1 MKLNKDKRQQAENR
15 KGNEQHCGFIG
26 LIGRPNVGKST
37 LLNQLVGQK
46 VSITAHKPQTTR
58 NRILG
63 IRTEQYTQIVFID
76 TPGIHRPEKLLN
88 RKIVAY
94 ATETLRDTD
103 LNLWIVEPLPE
114 SSLQKK
120 ELSFLHLEDQEI
132 LKLLSAKAK
141 RTVLVLNKIDTI
153 PQEQALVSIK
163 KLAELA
169 DFAEIVPVS
178 ALKSTNVEHLVETL
192 KKYLPVH
199 PFYFETHQV
208 TDASERF
215 LASEFVREE
224 LFLRLQQEIPYSV
237 AVIVEQFEDDPKCIK
252 IACTICV
259 ERDSQKGIIIGK
271 KGEMLKTIGTAA
283 RKKIERLLGNKVHLA
298 LHVKILKQWSNN
310 AHHLRSLGF
319 N

>member
-1 MKLNKDKRQQAENR
+1 MQNSKDKRQQTEDR
-15 KGNEQHCGFIG
+15 KEIEQQCGFIG

-46 VSITAHKPQTTR
+46 VSITAHKAQTTR

-63 IRTEQYTQIVFID
+63 IRTELNTQIVFID

-88 RKIVAY
+88 SKIVAY

-103 LNLWIVEPLPE
+103 LNLWIVEPLPA
-114 SSLQKK
+114 SSLEKR
-120 ELSFLHLEDQEI
+120 ELSFLHREDQEI
-132 LKLLSAKAK
+132 LKLLAGKEK

-153 PQEQALVSIK
+153 PQEQALVSIE
-163 KLAELA
+163 KLAKLA

-271 KGEMLKTIGTAA
+271 KGEMLKKIGTAA

-298 LHVKILKQWSNN
+298 LHVKVLKQWSNN

>member
-46 VSITAHKPQTTR
+46 VSITAHKAQTTR

-178 ALKSTNVEHLVETL
+178 ALKSTNVEHLVKTL

>member
-1 MKLNKDKRQQAENR
+1 MKKNKDNFQQTKDQKEN
-15 KGNEQHCGFIG
+15 KQNCGFIG

-46 VSITAHKPQTTR
+46 ISITAHKAQTTR

-63 IRTEQYTQIVFID
+63 IRTELNTQIVFVD
-76 TPGIHRPEKLLN
+76 TPGIHRTEKLLN

-94 ATETLRDTD
+94 ATETLRNTD

-114 SSLQKK
+114 SSLHKK
-120 ELSFLHLEDQEI
+120 DLSFLHIEDQGI
-132 LKLLSAKAK
+132 LKLLLKKAK
-141 RTVLVLNKIDTI
+141 RTVIVLNKIDTI
-153 PQEQALVSIK
+153 PQGQILVCIE
-163 KLAELA
+163 KLAGIA
-169 DFAEIVPVS
+169 DFAEIVPIS
-178 ALKSTNVEHLVETL
+178 ALKSTNLEHLLETL

-215 LASEFVREE
+215 LSSEFVREE
-224 LFLRLQQEIPYSV
+224 LFLRLKQEIPYSV

-259 ERDSQKGIIIGK
+259 ERESQKGIIIGK
-271 KGEMLKTIGTAA
+271 KGEMLKKIGTAA
-283 RKKIERLLGNKVHLA
+283 RKKIEHLLGNKVHLA
-298 LHVKILKQWSNN
+298 LHVKVLKQWSNN

>member
-1 MKLNKDKRQQAENR
+1 MKNNKDKHQQTEDR
-15 KGNEQHCGFIG
+15 TENEQHCGFIG

-46 VSITAHKPQTTR
+46 VSITAHKAQTTR

-63 IRTEQYTQIVFID
+63 IRTELNTQIVFID

-103 LNLWIVEPLPE
+103 LNLWIVEPLPA
-114 SSLQKK
+114 SSLERR
-120 ELSFLHLEDQEI
+120 ELSFLHREDQEI
-132 LKLLSAKAK
+132 LKLLAGKEK

-153 PQEQALVSIK
+153 PQEQALVSIE
-163 KLAELA
+163 KLAKLA

-271 KGEMLKTIGTAA
+271 KGEMLKKIGTAA

-298 LHVKILKQWSNN
+298 LHVKVLKQWSNN

>member
-1 MKLNKDKRQQAENR
+1 MKKNKDNFQQTKDQKEN
-15 KGNEQHCGFIG
+15 KQKCGFIG

-46 VSITAHKPQTTR
+46 ISITAHKAQTTR

-63 IRTEQYTQIVFID
+63 IRTELNTQIVFVD
-76 TPGIHRPEKLLN
+76 TPGIHRTEKLLN

-94 ATETLRDTD
+94 ATETLRNTD
-103 LNLWIVEPLPE
+103 FNLWIVEPLPE
-114 SSLQKK
+114 SSLHKK
-120 ELSFLHLEDQEI
+120 DPSFLHIEDQGI
-132 LKLLSAKAK
+132 LKLLLEKAK
-141 RTVLVLNKIDTI
+141 RTVIVLNKIDTI
-153 PQEQALVSIK
+153 PQGQILVCIE
-163 KLAELA
+163 KLAGIA
-169 DFAEIVPVS
+169 DFAEIVPIS
-178 ALKSTNVEHLVETL
+178 ALKSTNVEHLLETL
-192 KKYLPVH
+192 RKYLPVH
-199 PFYFETHQV
+199 PFYFETNQV

-215 LASEFVREE
+215 LSSEFVREE
-224 LFLRLQQEIPYSV
+224 LFLRLKQEIPYSV

-259 ERDSQKGIIIGK
+259 ERESQKGIIIGK
-271 KGEMLKTIGTAA
+271 KGEMLKKIGTAA

-298 LHVKILKQWSNN
+298 LHVKVLKQWSNN

>member
-1 MKLNKDKRQQAENR
+1 MKLNKDKRQQAEDR

-46 VSITAHKPQTTR
+46 VSITAHKAQTTR

>member
-1 MKLNKDKRQQAENR
+1 MKYNKDKLQQTEDR
-15 KGNEQHCGFIG
+15 KEIEQYCGFIG

-46 VSITAHKPQTTR
+46 VSITAHKAQTTR

-63 IRTEQYTQIVFID
+63 IRTELNTQIVFID

-94 ATETLRDTD
+94 ATDTLRDTD
-103 LNLWIVEPLPE
+103 LNLWIVEPLPA
-114 SSLQKK
+114 SSLEKK
-120 ELSFLHLEDQEI
+120 DLSFLHREDQEI
-132 LKLLSAKAK
+132 LKLLAGKEK

-153 PQEQALVSIK
+153 PQEQALVSIE
-163 KLAELA
+163 KLAKLA

-271 KGEMLKTIGTAA
+271 KGEMLKKIGTAA

-298 LHVKILKQWSNN
+298 LHVKVLKQWSNN

>member
-1 MKLNKDKRQQAENR
+1 MKKNKDNFQQTKDQKEN
-15 KGNEQHCGFIG
+15 KQKCGFIG

-46 VSITAHKPQTTR
+46 ISITAHKAQTTR

-63 IRTEQYTQIVFID
+63 IRTELNTQIVFVD
-76 TPGIHRPEKLLN
+76 TPGIHRTEKLLN

-94 ATETLRDTD
+94 ATETLRNTD

-114 SSLQKK
+114 SSLHKK
-120 ELSFLHLEDQEI
+120 DLSFLHIEDQGI
-132 LKLLSAKAK
+132 LKLLLEKAK
-141 RTVLVLNKIDTI
+141 RTVIVLNKIDTI
-153 PQEQALVSIK
+153 PQGQILVCIE
-163 KLAELA
+163 KLAGIA
-169 DFAEIVPVS
+169 DFAEIVPIS
-178 ALKSTNVEHLVETL
+178 ALKSTNVEHLLETL

-215 LASEFVREE
+215 LSSEFVREE
-224 LFLRLQQEIPYSV
+224 LFLRLKQEIPYSV

-259 ERDSQKGIIIGK
+259 ERESQKGIIIGK
-271 KGEMLKTIGTAA
+271 KGEMLKKIGTAA
-283 RKKIERLLGNKVHLA
+283 RKKIERLLGNKVHLV
-298 LHVKILKQWSNN
+298 LHVKVLKQWSNN

>member
-1 MKLNKDKRQQAENR
+1 MKKNKDNFQQTKDQKEN
-15 KGNEQHCGFIG
+15 KQKCGFIG

-46 VSITAHKPQTTR
+46 ISITAHKAQTTR

-63 IRTEQYTQIVFID
+63 IRTELNTQIVFVD
-76 TPGIHRPEKLLN
+76 TPGIHRTEKLLN

-94 ATETLRDTD
+94 ATETLRNTD

-114 SSLQKK
+114 SSLHKK
-120 ELSFLHLEDQEI
+120 DLSFLHIEDQGI
-132 LKLLSAKAK
+132 VKLLLEKAK
-141 RTVLVLNKIDTI
+141 RTVIVLNKIDTI
-153 PQEQALVSIK
+153 PQGQILVCIE
-163 KLAELA
+163 KLAGIA
-169 DFAEIVPVS
+169 DFAEIVPIS
-178 ALKSTNVEHLVETL
+178 ALKSTNVEHLLETL

-215 LASEFVREE
+215 LSSEFVREE
-224 LFLRLQQEIPYSV
+224 LFLRLKQEIPYSV

-259 ERDSQKGIIIGK
+259 ERESQKGIIIGK
-271 KGEMLKTIGTAA
+271 KGEMLKKIGTAA
-283 RKKIERLLGNKVHLA
+283 RKKIERLLGNKVHLV
-298 LHVKILKQWSNN
+298 LHVKVLKQWSNN
-310 AHHLRSLGF
+310 PHHLRTLGF

>member
-1 MKLNKDKRQQAENR
+1 MKINKDKRQQTEDR
-15 KGNEQHCGFIG
+15 KENEQYCGFIG

-46 VSITAHKPQTTR
+46 VSITAHKAQTTR

>member
-1 MKLNKDKRQQAENR
+1 MKKNKDNFQQTKDQKEN
-15 KGNEQHCGFIG
+15 KQNCGFIG

-46 VSITAHKPQTTR
+46 ISITAHKAQTTR

-63 IRTEQYTQIVFID
+63 IRTELNTQIVFVD
-76 TPGIHRPEKLLN
+76 TPGIHRTEKLLN
-88 RKIVAY
+88 RKIVAN
-94 ATETLRDTD
+94 ATETLRNTD

-114 SSLQKK
+114 SSLHKQD
-120 ELSFLHLEDQEI
+120 LSFLHIGDQGI
-132 LKLLSAKAK
+132 LKLLLEKAK
-141 RTVLVLNKIDTI
+141 RTVIVLNKIDTI
-153 PQEQALVSIK
+153 PQGQILVCIE
-163 KLAELA
+163 KLAGIA
-169 DFAEIVPVS
+169 DFAEIVPIS
-178 ALKSTNVEHLVETL
+178 ALKSTNVEHLLETL

-215 LASEFVREE
+215 LSSEFVREE
-224 LFLRLQQEIPYSV
+224 LFLRLKQEIPYSV

-259 ERDSQKGIIIGK
+259 ERESQKGIIIGK
-271 KGEMLKTIGTAA
+271 KGEMLKKIGTAA
-283 RKKIERLLGNKVHLA
+283 RKKIERLLGNKVHLV
-298 LHVKILKQWSNN
+298 LHVKVLKQWSNN

>member
-1 MKLNKDKRQQAENR
+1 MKYNKDKLQQTEDR
-15 KGNEQHCGFIG
+15 KEIEQYCGFIG

-46 VSITAHKPQTTR
+46 VSITAHKAQTTR

-63 IRTEQYTQIVFID
+63 IRTELNTQIVFID

-94 ATETLRDTD
+94 ATDTLRDTD
-103 LNLWIVEPLPE
+103 LNLWIVEPLPA
-114 SSLQKK
+114 SSLEKRA
-120 ELSFLHLEDQEI
+120 LSFLHREDQEI
-132 LKLLSAKAK
+132 LKLLAGKEK

-153 PQEQALVSIK
+153 PQEQALVSIE
-163 KLAELA
+163 KLAKLA

-271 KGEMLKTIGTAA
+271 KGEMLKKIGTAA

-298 LHVKILKQWSNN
+298 LHVKVLKQWSNN
-310 AHHLRSLGF
+310 SHHLRSLGF

>member
-1 MKLNKDKRQQAENR
+1 MKYNKDKLQQTEDR
-15 KGNEQHCGFIG
+15 KEIEQYCGFIG

-46 VSITAHKPQTTR
+46 VSITAHKAQTTR

-63 IRTEQYTQIVFID
+63 IRTELNTQIVFID

-94 ATETLRDTD
+94 ATDTLRDTD
-103 LNLWIVEPLPE
+103 LNLWIVEPLPA
-114 SSLQKK
+114 SSLEKR
-120 ELSFLHLEDQEI
+120 ELSFLHREDQEI
-132 LKLLSAKAK
+132 LKLLAGKEK

-153 PQEQALVSIK
+153 PQEQALVSIE
-163 KLAELA
+163 KLAKLA

-271 KGEMLKTIGTAA
+271 KGEMLKKIGTAA

-298 LHVKILKQWSNN
+298 LHVKVLKQWSNN
-310 AHHLRSLGF
+310 SHHLRSLGF

>member
-1 MKLNKDKRQQAENR
+1 MKNSTEKLQQTEDR
-15 KGNEQHCGFIG
+15 KEIEQHCGFIG

-46 VSITAHKPQTTR
+46 VSITAHKAQTTR

-63 IRTEQYTQIVFID
+63 IRTELNTQIVFID

-103 LNLWIVEPLPE
+103 LNLWIVEPLPA
-114 SSLQKK
+114 SSLEKR
-120 ELSFLHLEDQEI
+120 ELSFLHREDQEI
-132 LKLLSAKAK
+132 LKLLAGKEK

-153 PQEQALVSIK
+153 PQEQALVSIE
-163 KLAELA
+163 KLAKLA

-271 KGEMLKTIGTAA
+271 KGEMLKKIGTAA

-298 LHVKILKQWSNN
+298 LHVKVLKQWSNN

>member
-1 MKLNKDKRQQAENR
+1 MKINKDKRQQTEDR
-15 KGNEQHCGFIG
+15 KENEQHCGFIG

-46 VSITAHKPQTTR
+46 VSITAHKAQTTR

-153 PQEQALVSIK
+153 PQEQALISIK

>member
-1 MKLNKDKRQQAENR
+1 MQNSKDKRQQTEDR
-15 KGNEQHCGFIG
+15 KEIEQQCGFIG

-46 VSITAHKPQTTR
+46 VSITAHKAQTTR

-63 IRTEQYTQIVFID
+63 IRTELNTQIVFID

-88 RKIVAY
+88 SKIVAY

-103 LNLWIVEPLPE
+103 LNLWIVEPLPA
-114 SSLQKK
+114 SSLEKR
-120 ELSFLHLEDQEI
+120 ELSFLHREDQEI
-132 LKLLSAKAK
+132 LKLWAGKEK

-153 PQEQALVSIK
+153 PQEQALVSIE
-163 KLAELA
+163 KLAKLA

-237 AVIVEQFEDDPKCIK
+237 AVNVEQFEDDPKCIK

-271 KGEMLKTIGTAA
+271 KGEMLKKIGTAA

-298 LHVKILKQWSNN
+298 LHVKVLKQWSNN

>member
-1 MKLNKDKRQQAENR
+1 MKKYKNKFQQTKEQ
-15 KGNEQHCGFIG
+15 KGNENKCGFIG

-46 VSITAHKPQTTR
+46 ISITAHKAQTTR

-63 IRTEQYTQIVFID
+63 IRTELNTQIVFID

-103 LNLWIVEPLPE
+103 LNLWIVEPIPE

-120 ELSFLHLEDQEI
+120 DLSFLHVEDQEI
-132 LKLLSAKAK
+132 LKLLSEKAK
-141 RTVLVLNKIDTI
+141 KTMIVLNKIDTI
-153 PQEQALVSIK
+153 PQGQALVCIE
-163 KLAELA
+163 KLAEIA
-169 DFAEIVPVS
+169 DFAEIVPIS
-178 ALKSTNVEHLVETL
+178 ALKSTNVEHLIKTL
-192 KKYLPVH
+192 KKYLPIH

-215 LASEFVREE
+215 LSSEFVREE

-237 AVIVEQFEDDPKCIK
+237 AVVAEQFEDEPKCIK

-271 KGEMLKTIGTAA
+271 KGEMLKKIGTAA

-298 LHVKILKQWSNN
+298 LHVKVLKQWSNN

>member
-1 MKLNKDKRQQAENR
+1 MKKNKDNFQQTKDQKEN
-15 KGNEQHCGFIG
+15 KQKCGFIG

-46 VSITAHKPQTTR
+46 ISITAHKAQTTR

-63 IRTEQYTQIVFID
+63 IRTELNTQIVFVD
-76 TPGIHRPEKLLN
+76 TPGIHRTEKLLN

-94 ATETLRDTD
+94 AIETLRNTD

-114 SSLQKK
+114 SSLHKK
-120 ELSFLHLEDQEI
+120 DLSFLHIEDQGI
-132 LKLLSAKAK
+132 LKLLLEKAK
-141 RTVLVLNKIDTI
+141 RTVIVLNKIDTI
-153 PQEQALVSIK
+153 PQGQILVCIE
-163 KLAELA
+163 KLAGIA
-169 DFAEIVPVS
+169 DFAEIVPIS
-178 ALKSTNVEHLVETL
+178 ALKSTNVEHLLETL
-192 KKYLPVH
+192 KKYLPLH

-215 LASEFVREE
+215 LSSEFVREE
-224 LFLRLQQEIPYSV
+224 LFLRLKQEIPYSV

-259 ERDSQKGIIIGK
+259 ERESQKGIIIGK
-271 KGEMLKTIGTAA
+271 KGEMLKKIGTAA
-283 RKKIERLLGNKVHLA
+283 RKKIERLLGNKVHLV
-298 LHVKILKQWSNN
+298 LHVKVLKQWSNN

>member
-1 MKLNKDKRQQAENR
+1 MKYNKDKLQQTEDR
-15 KGNEQHCGFIG
+15 KEIEQYCGFIG

-46 VSITAHKPQTTR
+46 VSITAHKAQTTR

-63 IRTEQYTQIVFID
+63 IRTELNTQIVFID

-94 ATETLRDTD
+94 ATDTLRDTD
-103 LNLWIVEPLPE
+103 LNLWIVEPLPA
-114 SSLQKK
+114 SSLEKR
-120 ELSFLHLEDQEI
+120 ELSFLHREDQEI
-132 LKLLSAKAK
+132 LKLLAGKEK

-153 PQEQALVSIK
+153 PQEQALVSIE
-163 KLAELA
+163 KLAKLA

-298 LHVKILKQWSNN
+298 LHVKVLKQWSNN

>member
-1 MKLNKDKRQQAENR
+1 MQNSKDKRQQTEDR
-15 KGNEQHCGFIG
+15 KEIEQQCGFIG

-46 VSITAHKPQTTR
+46 VSITAHKAQTTR

-63 IRTEQYTQIVFID
+63 IRTELNTQIVFID

-88 RKIVAY
+88 SKIVAY

-103 LNLWIVEPLPE
+103 LNLWIVEPLPA
-114 SSLQKK
+114 SSLEKR
-120 ELSFLHLEDQEI
+120 ELSFLHREDQEI
-132 LKLLSAKAK
+132 LKLLAGKEK

-153 PQEQALVSIK
+153 PQEQALVSIE
-163 KLAELA
+163 KLAKLA

-237 AVIVEQFEDDPKCIK
+237 GVIVEQFEDDPKCIK

-271 KGEMLKTIGTAA
+271 KGEMLKKIGTAA

-298 LHVKILKQWSNN
+298 LHVKVLKQWSNN

>member
-1 MKLNKDKRQQAENR
+1 MKKNKDNFQQTKDQKEN
-15 KGNEQHCGFIG
+15 KQKCGFIG

-46 VSITAHKPQTTR
+46 ISITAHKAQTTR

-63 IRTEQYTQIVFID
+63 IRTELNTQIVFVD
-76 TPGIHRPEKLLN
+76 TPGIHRTEKLLN

-94 ATETLRDTD
+94 ATETLRNTD

-114 SSLQKK
+114 SSLHKK
-120 ELSFLHLEDQEI
+120 DLSFLHIEDQGI
-132 LKLLSAKAK
+132 LKLLLEKAK
-141 RTVLVLNKIDTI
+141 RTVIVLNKIDTI
-153 PQEQALVSIK
+153 PQGQILVCIE
-163 KLAELA
+163 KLAGIA
-169 DFAEIVPVS
+169 DFAEIVPIS
-178 ALKSTNVEHLVETL
+178 ALKATNVEHLLETL

-215 LASEFVREE
+215 LSSEFVREE
-224 LFLRLQQEIPYSV
+224 LFLRLKQEIPYSV

-259 ERDSQKGIIIGK
+259 ERESQKGIIIGK
-271 KGEMLKTIGTAA
+271 KGEMLKKIGTAA
-283 RKKIERLLGNKVHLA
+283 RKKIERLLGNKVHLV
-298 LHVKILKQWSNN
+298 LHVKVLKQWSNN

>member
-1 MKLNKDKRQQAENR
+1 MKLNKDKRQQAEDR

-46 VSITAHKPQTTR
+46 VSITAHKAQTTR

-215 LASEFVREE
+215 LAGEFVREE

>member
-1 MKLNKDKRQQAENR
+1 MKKYKDKRQQTEDS
-15 KGNEQHCGFIG
+15 KESEQRCGFIG

-46 VSITAHKPQTTR
+46 VSITAHKAQTTR

-63 IRTEQYTQIVFID
+63 IRTDLNTQIVFID

-103 LNLWIVEPLPE
+103 LNLWIVEPLPA

-120 ELSFLHLEDQEI
+120 ELSFLHREDQEI
-132 LKLLSAKAK
+132 LKMLSGKEK

-153 PQEQALVSIK
+153 PQEQALVSIE
-163 KLAELA
+163 KLAKLA
-169 DFAEIVPVS
+169 DFAEIVPIS

-271 KGEMLKTIGTAA
+271 KGEMLKKIGTAA

-298 LHVKILKQWSNN
+298 LHVKVLKQWSNN

>member
-1 MKLNKDKRQQAENR
+1 MKYNKDKLQQTEDR
-15 KGNEQHCGFIG
+15 KEIEQYCGFIG

-46 VSITAHKPQTTR
+46 VSITAHKAQTTR

-63 IRTEQYTQIVFID
+63 IWTSLNTQIVFID

-88 RKIVAY
+88 RKIVTY

-114 SSLQKK
+114 SSLEKK
-120 ELSFLHLEDQEI
+120 DLSFLHREDQEI
-132 LKLLSAKAK
+132 LKLLAGKEK

-153 PQEQALVSIK
+153 PQEQALVSIE
-163 KLAELA
+163 KLAKLA

-271 KGEMLKTIGTAA
+271 KGEMLKKIGTAA

-298 LHVKILKQWSNN
+298 LHVKVLKQWSNN

>member
-1 MKLNKDKRQQAENR
+1 MKKNKDKHQQTEDR
-15 KGNEQHCGFIG
+15 KENEQHCGFIG

-46 VSITAHKPQTTR
+46 VSITAHKAQTTR

-153 PQEQALVSIK
+153 PQEQALVSIE

-237 AVIVEQFEDDPKCIK
+237 AVIVEQFEDNPKCIK

>member
-1 MKLNKDKRQQAENR
+1 WFFMV
-15 KGNEQHCGFIG
+15 
-26 LIGRPNVGKST
+26 LIVRPNVLKST
-37 LLNQLVGQK
+37 LFNQLFGNNF
-46 VSITAHKPQTTR
+46 SITAQKAQTTR

-271 KGEMLKTIGTAA
+271 KGEMLKKIGTAA

-298 LHVKILKQWSNN
+298 LHVKVLKQWSNN

>member
-1 MKLNKDKRQQAENR
+1 MKKNKDNFQQTKDQKEN
-15 KGNEQHCGFIG
+15 KQNCGFIG

-46 VSITAHKPQTTR
+46 ISITAHKAQSTR

-63 IRTEQYTQIVFID
+63 IRTELNTQIVFVD
-76 TPGIHRPEKLLN
+76 TPGIHRTEKLLN
-88 RKIVAY
+88 RKIEAY
-94 ATETLRDTD
+94 ATETLRNTD

-114 SSLQKK
+114 SSLRKK
-120 ELSFLHLEDQEI
+120 DLSFLHIEDQEI
-132 LKLLSAKAK
+132 LKLLLEKAK
-141 RTVLVLNKIDTI
+141 RTVIVLNKIDTI
-153 PQEQALVSIK
+153 PQGQILVCIE
-163 KLAELA
+163 KLAGIA
-169 DFAEIVPVS
+169 DFAEIVPIS
-178 ALKSTNVEHLVETL
+178 ALKSTNVEHLLETL
-192 KKYLPVH
+192 KKYLPLH

-215 LASEFVREE
+215 LSSEFVREE
-224 LFLRLQQEIPYSV
+224 LFLRLKQEIPYSV

-259 ERDSQKGIIIGK
+259 ERESQKGIIIGK
-271 KGEMLKTIGTAA
+271 KGEMLKKIGTAA
-283 RKKIERLLGNKVHLA
+283 RKKIEHLLGNKVHLA
-298 LHVKILKQWSNN
+298 LHVKVLKLWSNN

>member
-1 MKLNKDKRQQAENR
+1 MKKNKDNFQQTKDQKEN
-15 KGNEQHCGFIG
+15 KQNCGFIG

-46 VSITAHKPQTTR
+46 ISITAHKAQTTR

-63 IRTEQYTQIVFID
+63 IRTELNTQIVFID
-76 TPGIHRPEKLLN
+76 TPGIHRTEKLLN

-94 ATETLRDTD
+94 ATETLRNTD

-114 SSLQKK
+114 SSLHKK
-120 ELSFLHLEDQEI
+120 DLSFLHIEDQGI
-132 LKLLSAKAK
+132 LKLLLEKEK
-141 RTVLVLNKIDTI
+141 RTVIVLNKIDTI
-153 PQEQALVSIK
+153 PQGQILVCIE
-163 KLAELA
+163 KLAGIA
-169 DFAEIVPVS
+169 DFAEIVPIS
-178 ALKSTNVEHLVETL
+178 ALKSTNVEHLLETL

-199 PFYFETHQV
+199 PFYFESHQV

-215 LASEFVREE
+215 LSSEFVREE
-224 LFLRLQQEIPYSV
+224 LFLRLKQEIPYSV

-259 ERDSQKGIIIGK
+259 ERESQKGIIIGK
-271 KGEMLKTIGTAA
+271 KGEMLKNIGTAA
-283 RKKIERLLGNKVHLA
+283 RKKIERLVGNKVHLA
-298 LHVKILKQWSNN
+298 LHVKVLKQWSNN

>member
-1 MKLNKDKRQQAENR
+1 M
-15 KGNEQHCGFIG
+15 
-26 LIGRPNVGKST
+26 IGRPNVGKST

-46 VSITAHKPQTTR
+46 VSITAHKAQTTR

-63 IRTEQYTQIVFID
+63 IRTDKNTQIVFID
-76 TPGIHRPEKLLN
+76 TPGIHRSEKLLN

-103 LNLWIVEPLPE
+103 LNLWIVEPLAE
-114 SSLQKK
+114 TSLKK
-120 ELSFLHLEDQEI
+120 DDLSVLHPEDQEI
-132 LKLLSAKAK
+132 LKLLSGKEK

-153 PQEQALVSIK
+153 PQEQALVSIAK
-163 KLAELA
+163 LDKLAE
-169 DFAEIVPVS
+169 FAEIVPVS
-178 ALKSTNVEHLVETL
+178 ALKSTNVEHLVKTL
-192 KKYLPVH
+192 KNYLPVH

-208 TDASERF
+208 TDVSERF

-224 LFLRLQQEIPYSV
+224 LFMRLQQEIPYSV
-237 AVIVEQFEDDPKCIK
+237 AVVVEQFEDDPKCIK

-271 KGEMLKTIGTAA
+271 KGVMLKTIGTAA

-298 LHVKILKQWSNN
+298 LHVKVLKQWSHN
-310 AHHLRSLGF
+310 ANHLRYLGF

>member
-1 MKLNKDKRQQAENR
+1 M
-15 KGNEQHCGFIG
+15 
-26 LIGRPNVGKST
+26 IGRPNVGKST

-46 VSITAHKPQTTR
+46 VSITAHKAQTTR

-63 IRTEQYTQIVFID
+63 IRTEQNTQIVFID

-120 ELSFLHLEDQEI
+120 ELSFLHREDQEI

-141 RTVLVLNKIDTI
+141 RTMLVLNKIDTI
-153 PQEQALVSIK
+153 PQEQALVSIE

-169 DFAEIVPVS
+169 NFAEIVPVS
-178 ALKSTNVEHLVETL
+178 ALKSTNVEHLIETL

-298 LHVKILKQWSNN
+298 LHVKVLKQWSNN